1 MPSAAAI
8 LRAGL
13 FLQLAKV
20 HRARVNSFKCRH
32 GTEWHALPLPLPLFL
47 ALSSAV
53 GVCRMCVRPAHLVAC
68 RPVKALLCRRR
79 CAAAATLEP
88 AKGSESNSRQQT
100 EETVTRRTR
109 PRWPARP
116 PRALSPLELV
126 VFSSSA
132 ADLRA
137 RSPPAAVGQRH
148 QRRRQHQH
156 SLASGVSGGMQARG
170 RGRVGG
176 ASDMV
181 GWQSAG
187 HAAAIPAQRCSGWAG
202 RQCSQWR
209 ARRGNRRQT
218 TEGGRQRNR
227 RTNDQ
232 RPRWQATGGQR
243 RRTSAE
249 RLAAPSADLIFS
261 SARLSFL
268 VGK

>member
-176 ASDMV
+176 ASDMLRCMRRSMRSWPD
-181 GWQSAG
+181 GP
-187 HAAAIPAQRCSGWAG
+187 AASGG
-202 RQCSQWR
+202 L
-209 ARRGNRRQT
+209 G
-218 TEGGRQRNR
+218 E
-227 RTNDQ
+227 
-232 RPRWQATGGQR
+232 ATGGRRPKADDRGIDARTTSDRGGR
-243 RRTSAE
+243 RRADSAGGHRPSDLQLL
-249 RLAAPSADLIFS
+249 RLT
-261 SARLSFL
+261 
-268 VGK
+268 